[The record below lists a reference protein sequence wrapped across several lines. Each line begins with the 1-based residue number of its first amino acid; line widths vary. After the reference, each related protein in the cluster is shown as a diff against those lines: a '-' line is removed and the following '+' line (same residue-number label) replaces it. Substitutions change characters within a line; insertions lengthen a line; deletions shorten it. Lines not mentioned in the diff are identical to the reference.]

1 MIKGLWG
8 KGAADKEAEERVMEL
23 VGQSK
28 TIKGLWGKVRGDKGT
43 VEGVTGGKGI
53 SVKEFCLT

>member
-1 MIKGLWG
+1 MWG

-53 SVKEFCLT
+53 AVKEFCLT